1 MKSTAQYQDAIASF
15 LGIDSSRVFLY
26 WKGRVALYAVLK
38 AMRIGPGDEVILPA
52 FTCVVVPNA
61 ILYLGAKP
69 VYVDINPST
78 LCSHAAQIEAAITPS
93 TKAILIQ
100 NMLGLSVEVPAIVA
114 MAKAKQIYT
123 IEDCTHGFGGSHQE
137 VYYGLHSD
145 AAFYS
150 SQWNKP
156 FSTGI
161 GGMLVVNKLDLLP
174 EIELVNAALIT
185 PSAKERFLL
194 RILLFAKT
202 YLLKGPTYWHLLK
215 GYRWLSKK
223 GWVVGS
229 SSNQEMV
236 GTDMPPDYFKA
247 MSKVQC
253 QRGRQALQYLKEVMQ
268 KRREHAR
275 FVHRWLQQNNKQR
288 VPEEYF
294 EHHAF
299 LKYPLLVHDR
309 KKFLLKAE
317 KHHIP
322 MGDWFVSPLHPVLD
336 SLEPWGLVLEH
347 FPNALNVSSCIV
359 NLPLDLPV
367 ARLINFLE
375 LYPQEIK

>member
-1 MKSTAQYQDAIASF
+1 MKNTAQYQDAIASF

-100 NMLGLSVEVPAIVA
+100 NMLGLSVDVEDIVNL
-114 MAKAKQIYT
+114 AKAKDIYT

-150 SQWNKP
+150 SQWN
-156 FSTGI
+156 
-161 GGMLVVNKLDLLP
+161 
-174 EIELVNAALIT
+174 
-185 PSAKERFLL
+185 ERFLL
-194 RILLFAKT
+194 RLLLFAKT

-275 FVHRWLQQNNKQR
+275 IVHRWLQQNNKQR

-309 KKFLLKAE
+309 KKFLLKA
-317 KHHIP
+317 
-322 MGDWFVSPLHPVLD
+322 
-336 SLEPWGLVLEH
+336 
-347 FPNALNVSSCIV
+347 
-359 NLPLDLPV
+359 
-367 ARLINFLE
+367 
-375 LYPQEIK
+375 

>member
-1 MKSTAQYQDAIASF
+1 MTLQAQYQNALAAF
-15 LGIDSSRVFLY
+15 LGIESSRVFLY

-100 NMLGLSVEVPAIVA
+100 NMLGLSVDVEDIVNL
-114 MAKAKQIYT
+114 AKAKGIFT
-123 IEDCTHGFGGSHQE
+123 IEDCTHGFGGKHKGQFN
-137 VYYGLHSD
+137 GLLSD

-161 GGMLVVNKLDLLP
+161 GGMLVVNKWDLLP
-174 EIELVNAALIT
+174 DIQQVNAALIT

-202 YLLKGPTYWHLLK
+202 YLLKGPTYWQLLK

-236 GTDMPPDYFKA
+236 GIEMPPDYFKA

-253 QRGRQALQYLKEVMQ
+253 QKGYQALQNLKEVMQ
-268 KRREHAR
+268 KRKEHAR
-275 FVHRWLQQNNKQR
+275 IVQHWLQQNNKQR

-322 MGDWFVSPLHPVLD
+322 MGDWFISPLHPVLD
-336 SLEPWGLVLEH
+336 SLEPWGLEVSN
-347 FPNALNVSSCIV
+347 FPQAVNTSKHII
-359 NLPLDLPV
+359 NLPLELPGY
-367 ARLINFLE
+367 RLINFLE
-375 LYPQEIK
+375 LYKNEIK